1 MLEIIKSKAEHWKIQ
16 FNYVKKGRE
25 TEAAGGA
32 DALAEGHRL
41 VPQNLT
47 HLSEQDTQRNYF
59 LQRLVNFLL
68 ILERMLRTKLRKN
81 VLDILV
87 CDVSI
92 SMPTLKYTENNKKSN
107 SFKNINDLFI

>member
-1 MLEIIKSKAEHWKIQ
+1 VLEIIKSKAEHWKIQ

-47 HLSEQDTQRNYF
+47 HLSEQDTQRVNLRARISPHPTF
-59 LQRLVNFLL
+59 LAQK
-68 ILERMLRTKLRKN
+68 T
-81 VLDILV
+81 
-87 CDVSI
+87 
-92 SMPTLKYTENNKKSN
+92 SN
-107 SFKNINDLFI
+107 

>member
-41 VPQNLT
+41 VPQ
-47 HLSEQDTQRNYF
+47 HHAQLSEHTPQGNDVRNESRGQACLHYA
-59 LQRLVNFLL
+59 
-68 ILERMLRTKLRKN
+68 
-81 VLDILV
+81 
-87 CDVSI
+87 S
-92 SMPTLKYTENNKKSN
+92 
-107 SFKNINDLFI
+107 